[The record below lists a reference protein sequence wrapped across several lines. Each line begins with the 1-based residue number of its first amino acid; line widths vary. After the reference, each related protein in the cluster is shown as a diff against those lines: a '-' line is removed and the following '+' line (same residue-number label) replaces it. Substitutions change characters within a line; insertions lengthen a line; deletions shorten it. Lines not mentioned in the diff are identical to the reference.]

1 MSRRRSEPDTRDPDK
16 SERCGSYSQ
25 LRDFPESHSFTSICK
40 VIGGGPRNVW
50 PGAQSRNLCVPLTGA
65 STAGRP
71 LVPQFA
77 TKLGNTVGILP
88 VLDGVGHRRYL
99 TRPNPRTVM
108 KVGFGSHTREV
119 GGHHLFPPLCI
130 RRPSP
135 RRLRLCFVTRHALR
149 TGIRNFCRGLP
160 GELASHRPSPARTIR
175 GPERL
180 AGGRDPKPAL
190 APIPKR
196 QC

>member
-1 MSRRRSEPDTRDPDK
+1 MGGSASEGGQKQPA
-16 SERCGSYSQ
+16 ERNPASDSMPSPADISTGGSFA
-25 LRDFPESHSFTSICK
+25 R
-40 VIGGGPRNVW
+40 
-50 PGAQSRNLCVPLTGA
+50 CVPLTGA

-77 TKLGNTVGILP
+77 AKLGNTAGILP

-135 RRLRLCFVTRHALR
+135 CRLRLCFVTRHALR
-149 TGIRNFCRGLP
+149 KGIRNFCRGLP

-180 AGGRDPKPAL
+180 AVGRDPKPAL